1 MSELM
6 QKLSSY
12 NLLNY
17 LLPGI
22 VFSVMLEQI
31 TSYSIVQK
39 DLFVN
44 AFLYYF
50 IGLSISRIGSIA
62 IEKPLKKIK
71 FIEFGPYSDYIKASK
86 AYPKIEVLSE
96 ANNTYRTLL
105 AAFILLGLAKVYEMI
120 SKHCNLSAETNS
132 LLLVLSLG
140 VIFLLSYKKQ
150 SDYVRQQVEAHKETN
165 L

>member
-71 FIEFGPYSDYIKASK
+71 FIEFAQYTDYTKASK

-105 AAFILLGLAKVYEMI
+105 ATFVLLGLAKVYEMI
-120 SKHCNLSAETNS
+120 SKYCALSPETNS

-140 VIFLLSYKKQ
+140 IIFLLSYKKQ
-150 SDYVRQQVEAHKETN
+150 TDYVRQQVEAHKE
-165 L
+165 